1 MVVPQQTNVAIVFKI
16 QCNMKTSKKFQKG
29 FTFVE
34 LMVVIALLL
43 IITTLVTVLVR
54 PLDQL
59 KKGRDNKRLS
69 DLNILDRVMSDYLL
83 DNSRYPDQIN
93 VLRISNALPSGSSDL
108 TNSNPG
114 WIYENLSS
122 YTERLPIDPT
132 NDGEFFYSYI
142 HNETSY
148 ELNAKLEYFTEMM
161 LNDGG
166 NSDDFYEIGN
176 NLNLISN

>member
-1 MVVPQQTNVAIVFKI
+1 MNISIK
-16 QCNMKTSKKFQKG
+16 NQKG

-34 LMVVIALLL
+34 LMVVVALLL
-43 IITTLVTVLVR
+43 IVTTLVTVLVH

-59 KKGRDNKRLS
+59 KKGRDNQRLS
-69 DLNILDRVMSDYLL
+69 DINLLDRAINEYLL

-93 VLRISNALPSGSSDL
+93 VLRSSNALPSGSSDL
-108 TNSNPG
+108 SNSNPG

-132 NDGEFFYSYI
+132 NDSEFFYSYI

-148 ELNAKLEYFTEMM
+148 EINAKLEYFTEMM
-161 LNDGG
+161 VDDGG
-166 NSDDFYEIGN
+166 NSDEFYEVGN
-176 NLNLISN
+176 NLNLITH